1 MPAPVLPLAGA
12 VIHRLCGRPLVL
24 FLDVDG
30 TLAPIA
36 PRPEY
41 AVVPDSTKCII
52 QDIIALDNTAVVAIS
67 GRAADDTRRLLGV
80 PGAWIIG
87 NHGIEVAEPDGASRA
102 VSGVEQFARS
112 IAAARAKCDELATRD
127 PGIIVEDKRWT
138 LSIHYRLAH
147 PRIVPALI
155 ADVTVIADEFGLRVT
170 RGKEVLE
177 LRPPV
182 KTDKGTAAVALAGQ
196 LGALGLGASVL
207 CAGDDRTD
215 EDAFTA
221 LRTANPL
228 AVTILVG
235 PESATAR
242 TAAEFCVNGTD
253 EMRAVLESVLSLRRT
268 GIC

>member
-1 MPAPVLPLAGA
+1 MPAPVLPLTGA

-24 FLDVDG
+24 FLDLDG

-41 AVVPDSTKCII
+41 AVVPESTKCVIE
-52 QDIIALDNTAVVAIS
+52 DILALDNTAVVALS
-67 GRAADDTRRLLGV
+67 GRSANDTRRLLGV
-80 PGAWIIG
+80 RGAWIIG
-87 NHGIEVAEPDGASRA
+87 NHGIEVAEPNGPPRA
-102 VSGVEQFARS
+102 LSGIEQFARS
-112 IAAARAKCDELATRD
+112 IAAARARCDELATRD

-147 PRIVPALI
+147 PRIVPELI
-155 ADVTVIADEFGLRVT
+155 VGVTAIADEFGLRVT

-182 KTDKGTAAVALAGQ
+182 QTDKGTAAVALASQ

-215 EDAFTA
+215 EDAFAA
-221 LRTANPL
+221 LRAAHPL
-228 AVTILVG
+228 SVTILVG

-242 TAAEFCVNGTD
+242 TAAEFCVTGTD
-253 EMRAVLESVLSLRRT
+253 DMRAVLESVLSLRRT